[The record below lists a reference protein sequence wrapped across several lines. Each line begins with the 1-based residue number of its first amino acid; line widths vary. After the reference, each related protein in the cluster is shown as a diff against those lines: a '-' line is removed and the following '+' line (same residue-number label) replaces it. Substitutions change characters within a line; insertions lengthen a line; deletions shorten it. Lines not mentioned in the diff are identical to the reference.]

1 MDIKAYEDFLQIV
14 DSIAEGEMSFRYEV
28 ERERGYQVVKSA
40 TNEAK
45 ELGSFG
51 ERRIALE
58 NLLDILSEVGL
69 FLSVE
74 QINIAD
80 RAFGSPE
87 NMNEELLIDY
97 YKKNLVKNYKNMQD
111 IIDMELEEYIPL
123 KIIFNRDE
131 EAVEYI
137 SYSKDKT
144 SSLEFTVG
152 IKSKLLK
159 RITLLLCREYS
170 ETKNKLVVKNFEDGK
185 IIFHSDDTECP
196 VFKTIL
202 YSNGTRIILS
212 DKKSYHYIKMDKAY
226 FGLSETDDIIEI
238 CVCDMSVSELEHLKN
253 ELELQ

>member
-1 MDIKAYEDFLQIV
+1 MDGI
-14 DSIAEGEMSFRYEV
+14 
-28 ERERGYQVVKSA
+28 
-40 TNEAK
+40 
-45 ELGSFG
+45 
-51 ERRIALE
+51 RR
-58 NLLDILSEVGL
+58 
-69 FLSVE
+69 
-74 QINIAD
+74 
-80 RAFGSPE
+80 
-87 NMNEELLIDY
+87 
-97 YKKNLVKNYKNMQD
+97 YKNMQD

-123 KIIFNRDE
+123 KIIFNKDK

-159 RITLLLCREYS
+159 RITLLLCKEYS
-170 ETKNKLVVKNFEDGK
+170 ETTNKLVVENFEDGK
-185 IIFHSDDTECP
+185 IIFHSDDIECP

-212 DKKSYHYIKMDKAY
+212 DKKSSHYIKMDKVY

-238 CVCDMSVSELEHLKN
+238 CVCDMRDSELEHLKK

>member
-40 TNEAK
+40 INEAK

-58 NLLDILSEVGL
+58 NLLDIFS
-69 FLSVE
+69 
-74 QINIAD
+74 
-80 RAFGSPE
+80 
-87 NMNEELLIDY
+87 
-97 YKKNLVKNYKNMQD
+97 
-111 IIDMELEEYIPL
+111 IDMELEEYIPL

-137 SYSKDKT
+137 SYSKDKS

-159 RITLLLCREYS
+159 RITLLLCKEYS
-170 ETKNKLVVKNFEDGK
+170 ETTNKLVVENFEDGK
-185 IIFHSDDTECP
+185 IIFHSDDIECP

-212 DKKSYHYIKMDKAY
+212 DKKSSHYIKMDKVY

-238 CVCDMSVSELEHLKN
+238 CVCDMSISELEHLKK

>member
-1 MDIKAYEDFLQIV
+1 MVNSGEKMDIKAYEDFLQIV

-40 TNEAK
+40 INEAK

-58 NLLDILSEVGL
+58 NLLDIFS
-69 FLSVE
+69 
-74 QINIAD
+74 
-80 RAFGSPE
+80 
-87 NMNEELLIDY
+87 
-97 YKKNLVKNYKNMQD
+97 
-111 IIDMELEEYIPL
+111 IDMELEEYIPL

-159 RITLLLCREYS
+159 RITLLLCKEYS
-170 ETKNKLVVKNFEDGK
+170 ETTNKLVVENFEDGK
-185 IIFHSDDTECP
+185 IIFHSDDIECP

-212 DKKSYHYIKMDKAY
+212 DKKSSHYIKMDKVY

-238 CVCDMSVSELEHLKN
+238 CVCDMSISELEHLKRN
-253 ELELQ
+253 

>member
-1 MDIKAYEDFLQIV
+1 MVNSGEKMDIKAYEDFLQIV

-40 TNEAK
+40 INEAK

-58 NLLDILSEVGL
+58 NLLDIFS
-69 FLSVE
+69 
-74 QINIAD
+74 
-80 RAFGSPE
+80 
-87 NMNEELLIDY
+87 
-97 YKKNLVKNYKNMQD
+97 
-111 IIDMELEEYIPL
+111 IDMELEEYIPL

-159 RITLLLCREYS
+159 RITLLLCKEYS
-170 ETKNKLVVKNFEDGK
+170 ETTNKLVVENFEDGK
-185 IIFHSDDTECP
+185 IIFHSDDIECP

-212 DKKSYHYIKMDKAY
+212 DKKSSRYIKNRRSHVRNPSLD
-226 FGLSETDDIIEI
+226 
-238 CVCDMSVSELEHLKN
+238 LKN
-253 ELELQ
+253 NR

>member
-1 MDIKAYEDFLQIV
+1 MVNSGEKMDIKAYEDFLQIV

-40 TNEAK
+40 INEAK

-58 NLLDILSEVGL
+58 NLLDIFS
-69 FLSVE
+69 
-74 QINIAD
+74 
-80 RAFGSPE
+80 
-87 NMNEELLIDY
+87 
-97 YKKNLVKNYKNMQD
+97 
-111 IIDMELEEYIPL
+111 IDMELEEYIPL

-159 RITLLLCREYS
+159 RITLLLCKEYS
-170 ETKNKLVVKNFEDGK
+170 ETTNKLVVENFEDGK
-185 IIFHSDDTECP
+185 IIFHSDDIECP

-212 DKKSYHYIKMDKAY
+212 DKKSSHYIKMDKVY

-238 CVCDMSVSELEHLKN
+238 CVCDMSISELEHLKK